1 MDTTNKTNSSFF
13 KLIQLATI
21 AVFLGRA
28 WQHWRWDAPYRTLLW
43 DEQWMSGIVANL
55 LGMDWATYISSVAVE
70 NAIQYGIKGIGLFY
84 LSCAIIAIFIKRIPK
99 LGRYWLGLGAISLI
113 VLAALYCKERFF
125 SIGQF
130 FEYSLQFGSPLL
142 LIYLSTNP
150 TISNK
155 LLGLIKV
162 AIALTFTAH
171 GLYALGFYPRPVHFM
186 EMTMNILGVQEEQ
199 AIQFLN
205 TAGILDFVISIGLFL
220 PWRWAKYCLAYAVFW
235 GAGTTAARIWAY
247 FDWEWLDYVLVQWL
261 HESVMR
267 FPHFLVPLA
276 VLLFLAKL
284 KTPNPPL
291 PD

>member
-1 MDTTNKTNSSFF
+1 MNTINKTNSIFF
-13 KLIQLATI
+13 KLIQFATI
-21 AVFLGRA
+21 TVFLGRA

-43 DEQWMSGIVANL
+43 DEQWMSHMVAKL
-55 LGMDWATYISSVAVE
+55 LGMDWSTYIASVPVE

-84 LSCAIIAIFIKRIPK
+84 LSCAVVAFFIKSLPK
-99 LGRYWLGLGAISLI
+99 LGRYWLGLGAISLAI
-113 VLAALYCKERFF
+113 LALLYCKERFF

-130 FEYSLQFGSPLL
+130 FEYTLQFGSPLL
-142 LIYLSTNP
+142 LIYLTTNP
-150 TISNK
+150 IISNK
-155 LLGLIKV
+155 LLHVIKV

-186 EMTMNILGVQEEQ
+186 EMTMNILGIYEEQ

-205 TAGILDFVISIGLFL
+205 IAGILDFIISIGLFL

-235 GAGTTAARIWAY
+235 GASTTAARIWAY

-276 VLLFLAKL
+276 VFVIWNAKNRETKLAS
-284 KTPNPPL
+284 
-291 PD
+291 